1 MALNGSGA
9 ISLAGTTVGQSI
21 ACELGCSGT
30 GQIDINRAD
39 VRTLAAVA
47 SGQISFSSF
56 YGKSNVPPAPT
67 TLGQVYNGGYYTG
80 VINAG
85 VGCYYVSVAPNAS
98 GCASCCIWKTGRTTT
113 ADTNSL
119 VNGYSNTWGPM
130 NNATHPAGNF
140 CATRSIGGF
149 ADWYLPASDE
159 LKTMYVNKG
168 SMPAGEQFCVCAHW
182 SSTQRGG
189 GDACTIRFSDGNAT
203 IFTKTARDTSCPFVR
218 AVRRSPI

>member
-39 VRTLAAVA
+39 VRTLAGVA

-56 YGKSNVPPAPT
+56 YGKSSAPPAPT
-67 TLGQVYNGGYYTG
+67 TLGQVYEGGYYTG

-85 VGCYYVSVAPNAS
+85 VGSYYVSIAPNAS
-98 GCASCCIWKTGRTTT
+98 GCAGACQWKTTRTAT
-113 ADTNSL
+113 ANTSSL
-119 VNGYSNTWGPM
+119 VNGYSNTWGPL

-140 CATRSIGGF
+140 CATRSIGGY
-149 ADWYLPASDE
+149 ADWYLPARNE
-159 LKTMYVNKG
+159 LNTMYVNKG
-168 SMPAGEQFCVCAHW
+168 SMPAGQGFASAGYW
-182 SSTQRGG
+182 SSTEWSPATA
-189 GDACTIRFSDGNAT
+189 ACVRYFNNGTTTSFFKTNANL
-203 IFTKTARDTSCPFVR
+203 CVR

>member
-39 VRTLAAVA
+39 VRTLAGVA

-56 YGKSNVPPAPT
+56 YGKSNLGPPPT
-67 TLGQVYNGGYYTG
+67 TRGQVYAGGYYIG

-85 VGCYYVSVAPNAS
+85 VGSYYVSISPNAS
-98 GCASCCIWKTGRTTT
+98 GCINACQWKTTRTTT
-113 ADTNSL
+113 AGTTSL
-119 VNGYSNTWGPM
+119 VDGYSNTWGPM
-130 NNATHPAGNF
+130 DNATHPAGNF
-140 CATRSIGGF
+140 CATRSIGGY
-149 ADWYLPASDE
+149 ADWYLPAKDE
-159 LKTMYVNKG
+159 LNTMYVNKG
-168 SMPAGEQFCVCAHW
+168 SMPAGEGFAAIFYW
-182 SSTQRGG
+182 SSTERLAS
-189 GDACTIRFSDGNAT
+189 DACGQLFSNGTLSNSV
-203 IFTKTARDTSCPFVR
+203 KTSSGRCIR

>member
-1 MALNGSGA
+1 MALNAAGQ

-39 VRTLAAVA
+39 ARTLAGVA
-47 SGQISFSSF
+47 SGQIGFSSF
-56 YGKSNVPPAPT
+56 YGKSSGPT
-67 TLGQVYNGGYYTG
+67 ILGQVYGGGYYTG

-85 VGCYYVSVAPNAS
+85 VGSYYVSVAPNAS
-98 GCASCCIWKTGRTTT
+98 GCAAGCIWKTTRTSTAGTT
-113 ADTNSL
+113 SL
-119 VNGYSNTWGPM
+119 VDGYSNTWGPL

-149 ADWYLPASDE
+149 ADWYLPAKDE
-159 LKTMYVNKG
+159 LNTMYVNSG
-168 SMPAGEQFCVCAHW
+168 SMPAGEGYAPNNHWASNETVATAACLDFFATGVFYSYSKICTNVC
-182 SSTQRGG
+182 T
-189 GDACTIRFSDGNAT
+189 
-203 IFTKTARDTSCPFVR
+203 R

>member
-30 GQIDINRAD
+30 GQIDINRVDA
-39 VRTLAAVA
+39 RTLAGVA

-56 YGKSNVPPAPT
+56 YGKSKGPPPPT

-85 VGCYYVSVAPNAS
+85 VGSYYVSIAPNAS
-98 GCASCCIWKTGRTTT
+98 GCAGGCLWKTTRTAT
-113 ADTNSL
+113 AGTGSS

-130 NNATHPAGNF
+130 NNASHPAGNF

-149 ADWYLPASDE
+149 ADWYMPARDE
-159 LKTMYVNKG
+159 LNTMYVNRG
-168 SMPAGEQFCVCAHW
+168 SMPAGEGFPAASYWTSTESTTQCASYFRFINGTTSQNIKTCTCFCLRV
-182 SSTQRGG
+182 
-189 GDACTIRFSDGNAT
+189 
-203 IFTKTARDTSCPFVR
+203 
-218 AVRRSPI
+218 VRRSPI

>member
-56 YGKSNVPPAPT
+56 YGKSNAPPAPT
-67 TLGQVYNGGYYTG
+67 TLGQVWCGGYYTG

-85 VGCYYVSVAPNAS
+85 VGSYYVSIAPNAS
-98 GCASCCIWKTGRTTT
+98 GCAACCQWKTTRTAT
-113 ADTNSL
+113 AGTASL

-149 ADWYLPASDE
+149 ADWYLPAKDE
-159 LKTMYVNKG
+159 LNTMYLNKG
-168 SMPAGEQFCVCAHW
+168 SMPAGQGFVATRYW
-182 SSTQRGG
+182 SSTEAIATRASYQGFG
-189 GDACTIRFSDGNAT
+189 NGTVDNGLKTCTY
-203 IFTKTARDTSCPFVR
+203 SCVR